1 MMLIFSEET
10 VKLDVILLVIHLFA
24 SFAFSQRHYL
34 AMENNFLTNHCQRQ
48 HSMQF
53 ESEDPKR
60 ITYAIQLMLL
70 KRRLGAL

>member
-1 MMLIFSEET
+1 MLPTTLSG
-10 VKLDVILLVIHLFA
+10 
-24 SFAFSQRHYL
+24 RCR
-34 AMENNFLTNHCQRQ
+34 AMENNFHTNHCQRQ

-53 ESEDPKR
+53 ESEDPKK